1 MPQAA
6 RLRTIIRAAILDMF
20 WGAVSEERDGITMD
34 DKEFS
39 AQAAAALARIE
50 SALEAVD
57 GDIDFELA
65 AGGVLEIEFADG
77 SKIIVNR
84 HAVAR
89 EIWVAARAGGF
100 HFRWDG
106 NRWLDTR
113 DGSELMAKLS
123 QLASQQAGETVKLG

>member
-6 RLRTIIRAAILDMF
+6 RLRTIIRAAILDIF

-65 AGGVLEIEFADG
+65 VGGVLEIEFADG

-123 QLASQQAGETVKLG
+123 QLASQQAGETVTLG

>member
-1 MPQAA
+1 ME
-6 RLRTIIRAAILDMF
+6 D
-20 WGAVSEERDGITMD
+20 SEFNTLAG
-34 DKEFS
+34 
-39 AQAAAALARIE
+39 QALARIDT
-50 SALEAVD
+50 ALEACEAD
-57 GDIDFELA
+57 LDFELA

-106 NRWLDTR
+106 AAWRDTR
-113 DGSELMAKLS
+113 DNAELMEKLS
-123 QLASQQAGETVKLG
+123 ALASQQAGEPVNLR

>member
-1 MPQAA
+1 
-6 RLRTIIRAAILDMF
+6 
-20 WGAVSEERDGITMD
+20 MD
-34 DKEFS
+34 DSEFNTL
-39 AQAAAALARIE
+39 AGQVLARIDT
-50 SALEAVD
+50 ALEACEAD
-57 GDIDFELA
+57 LDFELA

-106 NRWLDTR
+106 TVWRDTR
-113 DGSELMAKLS
+113 DNAELMEKLS
-123 QLASQQAGETVKLG
+123 ALASQQAGEPVDLR

>member
-6 RLRTIIRAAILDMF
+6 RLRTIIRAAILDIF

-123 QLASQQAGETVKLG
+123 QLASQQAGETVTLG